1 MKFLLDSDI
10 CVELLRWREPVVSR
24 VRRHSP
30 ADLAITTMTLAELEY
45 GVLRHPRPEIARARL
60 DTLLSEPIEILV
72 FDSAAATVHAELRHA
87 IRARPIGAHDLI
99 IASIAVARGIVLVTR
114 NLREF
119 ERVPDLAVEDW
130 TKPE

>member
-1 MKFLLDSDI
+1 
-10 CVELLRWREPVVSR
+10 
-24 VRRHSP
+24 
-30 ADLAITTMTLAELEY
+30 MTLAELEY
-45 GVLRHPRPEIARARL
+45 GVLRHPKPEIARARL
-60 DTLLSEPIEILV
+60 DTLLLEPIEILV
-72 FDSAAATVHAELRHA
+72 FDSAAATVYAELRHA
-87 IRARPIGAHDLI
+87 IRAHPIGAHDLI